1 MISLPR
7 KLERELPFRIFNE
20 DTFDIDIIADN
31 TRLLE
36 VEKYDKKAPLWH
48 IVNIEEYEERMSQGR
63 YYVNRETN
71 FEHRQQQ
78 GSTCLSTCLAILT
91 TGLTNGELNFDD
103 EEIIRNIR
111 LKVNTGAPRTW
122 SEFLHRYTKG
132 YRLAYCNTDHR
143 MLRDYVFE
151 LVRSDDLFLVSWYS
165 KGHENNHQPDEYG
178 SIGSSHVVIWWKDQI
193 IDTNK
198 NAAMHYKKYFETT
211 SNDERSVKRIF
222 RVVAPWSIHR
232 L

>member
-1 MISLPR
+1 MISLPK

-20 DTFDIDIIADN
+20 ETFDIDIIADD

-36 VEKYDKKAPLWH
+36 EKHDKKSPLWY
-48 IVNIEEYEERMSQGR
+48 IVNVEEYDNLKRQGGR
-63 YYVNRETN
+63 YIDSKIK
-71 FEHRQQQ
+71 FEHRLQQQ
-78 GSTCLSTCLAILT
+78 GGTCLSTCLGILT
-91 TGLTNGELNFDD
+91 TGLTGGEMEFTDTQ
-103 EEIIRNIR
+103 IISEIR

-122 SEFLHRYTKG
+122 SEFLHINARG

-143 MLRDYVFE
+143 WLKDYVHE
-151 LVRSDDLFLVSWYS
+151 LVISDDLFLVSWYS
-165 KGHENNHQPDEYG
+165 NGHENNRQPGEDG
-178 SIGSSHVVIWWKDQI
+178 SIGYSHVVIWWKDQI

-198 NAAMHYKKYFETT
+198 DGAMHYKKYFQSTG
-211 SNDERSVKRIF
+211 NDERSVKRIF